1 MAVRLGLI
9 TCASFE
15 REIQAVQSYPDFQ
28 NVHFRVLPVSCDLT
42 DSLWSGLAEAVGA
55 CRTEGCAVGLAGGY
69 CLTRPARE
77 LGVESTC
84 RIHQESQCTEWIV
97 DKGSVDR
104 LLQAGAL
111 PVLPGWL
118 RNWESHLTARWGSD
132 HKAAQAFFRDVA
144 RKVVLIDTGAHPGI
158 DRELKSFGRF
168 LRLPYEAFPAGLDH
182 FRLALSRVVLSWQL
196 DAIKAENAD
205 RKDTA
210 GRRASDHARFGRV
223 LAAATDG
230 ASAAEIQAGVLELF
244 RVMVSPRRAA
254 YHPLESLSGRTGP
267 EGSPFD
273 RILALNSDYAW
284 TEDRRTVYLKIAH
297 GRELLGVLELE
308 GLGGPE
314 RDDHDLDL
322 ALSLAKLA
330 GLVLASF
337 RMSRE
342 IGDAHDRAA
351 GAEAVLASG
360 DEMMTRIFNYPLGL
374 YRTTPQGKIL
384 MATPTLAR
392 MLGYPDVEA
401 LKAGGF
407 WDFHCD
413 PRDRDNKR
421 AYLDSTSM
429 VGIFE
434 SQLRRANGTHFW
446 AEDSCRA
453 TKDGR
458 GQVLFYEGVIE
469 DITARKR
476 MKDEHARVMQLQN
489 AVGEISERLLSP
501 TPIEEMSC
509 LVLDQARRLTSS
521 VSGFVGIVDQRTGSL
536 VPAAMTADAR
546 DMFQGHPDAIER
558 FHENSGLW
566 RWILEERR
574 AIVTSMPSLDPRYRG
589 MPDWHLAVGP
599 FLAVPAIM
607 SGAIVGLIV
616 VANAETPYLERDLDA
631 VERLAGLYAIAVQ
644 RTRTE
649 NELRDLSLVDE
660 LTKVYNRR
668 GFLTLCEQQMKI
680 AHRTRKEM
688 ALFYVDLDD
697 LKKINDSSGHEE
709 GDAALVETAE
719 VLKDAF
725 RDSDIIA
732 RLGGDEFAVLAID
745 VAEAKVTALARRIR
759 ERIQIRNAR
768 AGIAHPLAFSLGIA
782 RYDPDNPCTLQELLV
797 QADRKMY
804 QEKMS
809 KKSAAAAA

>member
-1 MAVRLGLI
+1 MPGSAVCSPPRP
-9 TCASFE
+9 T
-15 REIQAVQSYPDFQ
+15 P
-28 NVHFRVLPVSCDLT
+28 
-42 DSLWSGLAEAVGA
+42 
-55 CRTEGCAVGLAGGY
+55 
-69 CLTRPARE
+69 RPA
-77 LGVESTC
+77 T
-84 RIHQESQCTEWIV
+84 
-97 DKGSVDR
+97 
-104 LLQAGAL
+104 
-111 PVLPGWL
+111 
-118 RNWESHLTARWGSD
+118 
-132 HKAAQAFFRDVA
+132 
-144 RKVVLIDTGAHPGI
+144 
-158 DRELKSFGRF
+158 
-168 LRLPYEAFPAGLDH
+168 
-182 FRLALSRVVLSWQL
+182 
-196 DAIKAENAD
+196 DA
-205 RKDTA
+205 
-210 GRRASDHARFGRV
+210 
-223 LAAATDG
+223 
-230 ASAAEIQAGVLELF
+230 QAGVLELF
-244 RVMVSPRRAA
+244 RVLVSPRGAA

-267 EGSPFD
+267 EGSPLD
-273 RILALNSDYAW
+273 RILVLNADYAW

-297 GRELLGVLELE
+297 GREILGVLELE
-308 GLGGPE
+308 GFGGPE

-322 ALSLAKLA
+322 ALVSGQDSPGLA
-330 GLVLASF
+330 LASV

-342 IGDAHDRAA
+342 IGDARDRAA
-351 GAEAVLASG
+351 GAEAALASG
-360 DEMMTRIFNYPLGL
+360 DEMMTRVFNYPLGL

-392 MLGYPDVEA
+392 MLGYPDVGA
-401 LKAGGF
+401 LKAVGF

-469 DITARKR
+469 DITARKQ
-476 MKDEHARVMQLQN
+476 MKDEHARVMQLQT

-501 TPIEEMSC
+501 TPIEEMSS

-521 VSGFVGIVDQRTGSL
+521 VSGFVGHVDQRTGSL

-546 DMFQGHPDAIER
+546 DMSQGHPDAVGR

-589 MPDWHLAVGP
+589 MPDWHLPVGP

-616 VANAETPYLERDLDA
+616 VANAETPYLERDLNA

-668 GFLTLCEQQMKI
+668 GFLTLSEQQMKV

-688 ALFYVDLDD
+688 TLFYVDLDD

-709 GDAALVETAE
+709 GDAVLVETAE
-719 VLKDAF
+719 VLRDAF
-725 RDSDIIA
+725 RESDIIA
-732 RLGGDEFAVLAID
+732 RTRRRRVRRPGHRRRRREGGRPGPTDPRAAPDPQRPGRDRLS
-745 VAEAKVTALARRIR
+745 ALAQPGHLPLRSRQPLHPPGAPRTGGPQDVPGEDVEEVGRGGRLTAVPLSSGSRTWPACCRASSARSTGSWPSGAGCPWSPSGDRRCSPFR
-759 ERIQIRNAR
+759 GRSEWTGGRPR
-768 AGIAHPLAFSLGIA
+768 
-782 RYDPDNPCTLQELLV
+782 
-797 QADRKMY
+797 
-804 QEKMS
+804 
-809 KKSAAAAA
+809 